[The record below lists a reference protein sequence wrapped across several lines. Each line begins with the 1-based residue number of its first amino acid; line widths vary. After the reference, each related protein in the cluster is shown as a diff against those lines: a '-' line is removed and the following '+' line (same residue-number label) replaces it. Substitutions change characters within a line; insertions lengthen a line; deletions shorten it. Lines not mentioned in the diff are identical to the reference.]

1 MKKHLIRIK
10 VIILIIIG
18 LVLIYLYVTINPL
31 KYFVGF
37 KPKESNITVIDEH
50 FYENEYYSLLDEDEL
65 LPVVYY
71 NDLDI
76 EDIKNSKEQTVIN
89 EVVHTEYEYIIYKK
103 YIEDFYKEIINY
115 ENNIY
120 QPIELE
126 SSDEGGF
133 TFKYGLYDF
142 DNNGIK
148 ELLIISDNRLFKLL
162 TIQENKCIELFRDS
176 IYRNTVNSYSEF
188 EVRFNVKNEPRVL
201 YYESHPH
208 YRELSIYRIE
218 SNMLIKEYEYSLPG
232 TNTSHGHYVKINFIK
247 NLYEPYHIIDNII
260 IDTLSFFDKDFMW
273 HSNYWHQWWYDKQ
286 DVALDEIYDDKVGYK
301 PFKTDFYT
309 IKISKENI
317 KRLEE

>member
-10 VIILIIIG
+10 VIILIIVG
-18 LVLIYLYVTINPL
+18 FVLIYLFVMIKPL
-31 KYFVGF
+31 KYFISF

-76 EDIKNSKEQTVIN
+76 EDIKNLNVETAIYGK
-89 EVVHTEYEYIIYKK
+89 VHTEYEYVIYKK
-103 YIEDFYKEIINY
+103 YIEDFYKEVINY
-115 ENNIY
+115 EDNVY
-120 QPIELE
+120 QPIKLE

-148 ELLIISDNRLFKLL
+148 ELLIISDNKLFKLL

-176 IYRNTVNSYSEF
+176 IYRNTLNLYSERQ
-188 EVRFNVKNEPRVL
+188 VRFNVKNEPRVL
-201 YYESHPH
+201 YYESHAH
-208 YRELSIYRIE
+208 FRNCYIYIIK

-232 TNTSHGHYVKINFIK
+232 TNTNSGNYIKINLIK

-273 HSNYWHQWWYDKQ
+273 HSDFWHQWWYDRQ
-286 DVALDEIYDDKVGYK
+286 QVALNEIYHGYK
-301 PFKTDFYT
+301 PFKTDFYV

-317 KRLEE
+317 KRSNE